1 MFHHAHARASIY
13 FISYFMIY
21 CGKSSFSTDDDRLFR
36 VRSSPKFDQRI
47 KVYGAERD
55 GGGESAACTLRKHE
69 TYISGR
75 KEPVYLNN
83 KNKKKSRKSR
93 KIEK

>member
-1 MFHHAHARASIY
+1 MFHHAHACASIY

-21 CGKSSFSTDDDRLFR
+21 CGKSSFSTDEDRLFR

-55 GGGESAACTLRKHE
+55 GEAAEKARRARCENTKRIYRAE
-69 TYISGR
+69 
-75 KEPVYLNN
+75 
-83 KNKKKSRKSR
+83 KSQFT
-93 KIEK
+93 